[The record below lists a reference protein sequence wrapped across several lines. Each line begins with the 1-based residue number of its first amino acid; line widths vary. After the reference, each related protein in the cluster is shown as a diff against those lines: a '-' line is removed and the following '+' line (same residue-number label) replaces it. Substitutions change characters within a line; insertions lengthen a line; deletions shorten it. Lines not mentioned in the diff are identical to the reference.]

1 MPFLLWRTGWHP
13 ILQIVTFLLEEWS
26 WNVFPSTKMSSF
38 VACAVY
44 VAVLGGVWWN
54 WGEEEGYHVE
64 QGIVGNRDER
74 PVDDK

>member
-1 MPFLLWRTGWHP
+1 
-13 ILQIVTFLLEEWS
+13 
-26 WNVFPSTKMSSF
+26 MSSF

-44 VAVLGGVWWN
+44 AAVLGGVWWN